1 MLAMVPFYA
10 RTCRPQDEIAA
21 QIAMEHRLYYYGD
34 LHVFGEY
41 PSFMKAFQKERGI
54 VLDITKEDLQYLKEG
69 CVDYIGISYY
79 MSSTISSIE
88 TDDSI
93 KVAEGFYVA
102 RNPYV
107 EKSDWNWQIDPQG
120 LRSSASKIS

>member
-1 MLAMVPFYA
+1 MVASAITVKIGHEINPDFQIGCMLAMVPFYA
-10 RTCRPQDEIAA
+10 RTCRRQDEIAA

-54 VLDITKEDLQYLKEG
+54 VLDITKENLQYLKEG

-79 MSSTISSIE
+79 MSR
-88 TDDSI
+88 
-93 KVAEGFYVA
+93 Y
-102 RNPYV
+102 NQQY
-107 EKSDWNWQIDPQG
+107 
-120 LRSSASKIS
+120 